1 MSAEPTWDDVEE
13 GLAQALGALPE
24 GAVLQL
30 VEAELPA
37 EGGYYAQL
45 WQDAGKLHAEVS
57 ANGVVRPDRRLPA
70 EAEAQVASLG
80 WDRPGT
86 GNPVNWSTA
95 LEWPAP
101 AAGYRR
107 LAGRVVAV
115 LRDVFHLVTP
125 AELTYRYWL
134 AGTGEELPL
143 PGLGLDPLDI
153 AYYARLA
160 PGDEP
165 DRPKAVLRRIRVGY
179 RITDEE
185 LRRDGGWIPTTTL
198 NEAERGE
205 LGDELVRIDHAQAA
219 RLVDGWRRP
228 AEAPAAPDATGSP
241 LRWTALPRDAAG
253 RPTGTGRPPLDGA
266 ERSSVAGYLR
276 SAPVVVAALGF
287 DEDLLDP
294 GRPEVVPLA
303 IRTDGEW
310 VWPESDGYYADRYGL
325 APEPEFVAHVRRR
338 GYRAPEVDDGTLRRA
353 ARLVSEQATG

>member
-1 MSAEPTWDDVEE
+1 M
-13 GLAQALGALPE
+13 
-24 GAVLQL
+24 
-30 VEAELPA
+30 
-37 EGGYYAQL
+37 Y
-45 WQDAGKLHAEVS
+45 AGKLPAEVS
-57 ANGVVRPDRRLPA
+57 ATGLVRPDRRLPA

-185 LRRDGGWIPTTTL
+185 LRRDGGGIPPTAL
-198 NEAERGE
+198 NEAGRGGVGGE
-205 LGDELVRIDHAQAA
+205 
-219 RLVDGWRRP
+219 
-228 AEAPAAPDATGSP
+228 
-241 LRWTALPRDAAG
+241 AG
-253 RPTGTGRPPLDGA
+253 RHDHPP
-266 ERSSVAGYLR
+266 
-276 SAPVVVAALGF
+276 
-287 DEDLLDP
+287 
-294 GRPEVVPLA
+294 
-303 IRTDGEW
+303 
-310 VWPESDGYYADRYGL
+310 
-325 APEPEFVAHVRRR
+325 
-338 GYRAPEVDDGTLRRA
+338 RAPPG
-353 ARLVSEQATG
+353 